1 MLGLGNKKLFLFDID
16 GTIALGTK
24 LFDGSRQLL
33 NYIEKELG
41 RAYFISNNSTKSET
55 DYVKYFSANFRYKT
69 TPNRFVTSGYVTLEY
84 LKRHFRGGNLFVIG
98 TESFKEELRQNKFT
112 VTDSANLSVDC
123 VLVAFDRELTYRK
136 LENACTIL
144 ANTNVPFLATNPDLR
159 CPMTT
164 NYIPDCGAICQIL
177 TSTIGKVPIYLGK
190 PSRTI
195 CDICL
200 ERTGY
205 TPEETLVIGDRLYTD
220 IACGINAGIE
230 TCVLYSGEATPEE
243 VARSE
248 YQPTYAFD
256 DVTQLYEALKTASS
270 QS

>member
-1 MLGLGNKKLFLFDID
+1 MLGNKKLFLFDID
-16 GTIALGTK
+16 GTIALGSK

-33 NYIEKELG
+33 SYIEKELG
-41 RAYFISNNSTKSET
+41 QAYFISNNSTKSEE
-55 DYVKYFSANFRYKT
+55 DYVKYFYSKFRYRT
-69 TPNRFVTSGYVTLEY
+69 TPNRFVTSGYVTIQY
-84 LKRHFRGGNLFVIG
+84 LQRHFSGGKLFVIG
-98 TESFKEELRQNKFT
+98 TESFKKELQEHKFF
-112 VTDSANLSVDC
+112 VTDAPDHSVDC

-136 LENACTIL
+136 LENACDIL

-159 CPMTT
+159 CPMTAS
-164 NYIPDCGAICQIL
+164 YIPDCGAICQVL

-195 CDICL
+195 CDICI
-200 ERTGY
+200 ERSPY

-220 IACGINAGIE
+220 IACGINAGVE
-230 TCVLYSGEATPEE
+230 TCVLYSGEATPDE

-256 DVTQLYEALKTASS
+256 DVRQFYEALKKASS
-270 QS
+270 QA